1 MKQRLLRALALLLV
15 CALMCTTA
23 LAFTDDK
30 DIGDNYKDAVEAMVK
45 KGVIEGYDDGS
56 FKPGETL
63 TREQGAKIIAFLCL
77 GKTAAEA
84 LTCKKA
90 PFDDVAADR
99 WSAPYIAWCVE
110 KNIVNGYGDGNFG
123 PGDTLTGDQYAKML
137 LCALG
142 LAKNV
147 SAYTGDDW
155 YKAVRADAKAA
166 GLYDG
171 DPTMESSEPI
181 TRGQAALL
189 SWNTSQASEAAQ
201 KPSTPATPSG
211 GGSSG
216 GGSSGG
222 ASGGGSSG
230 GDSSGG
236 ASGGGSSGG
245 DSSGGSTSSGGSS
258 GGGSPSGGSSGGDS
272 SVRTDDNGDIM
283 LPEVP

>member
-1 MKQRLLRALALLLV
+1 MKQRVLRALALLLV

-30 DIGDNYKDAVEAMVK
+30 DIGENYKDAVAAMVK

-63 TREQGAKIIAFLCL
+63 TREQGAKIIAYLCL

-84 LTCKKA
+84 LTCEKA

-147 SAYTGDDW
+147 SAYTGDEW

-189 SWNTSQASEAAQ
+189 SWNSSQASEAAQ
-201 KPSTPATPSG
+201 KPSTPSTPPSG

-216 GGSSGG
+216 
-222 ASGGGSSG
+222 
-230 GDSSGG
+230 D
-236 ASGGGSSGG
+236 
-245 DSSGGSTSSGGSS
+245 STSSGGVS
-258 GGGSPSGGSSGGDS
+258 GEGSSAH
-272 SVRTDDNGDIM
+272 TDDNGDII
-283 LPEVP
+283 LPEIP